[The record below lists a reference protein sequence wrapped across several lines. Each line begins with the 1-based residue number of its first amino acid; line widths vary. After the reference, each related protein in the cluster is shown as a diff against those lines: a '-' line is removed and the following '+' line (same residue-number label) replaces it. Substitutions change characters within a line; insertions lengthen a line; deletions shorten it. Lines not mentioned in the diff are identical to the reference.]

1 MFSLFKKK
9 TRRIDPTE
17 VLDQIESIVYAQLKP
32 LGFRRHGR
40 TLHRFVSGD
49 ISQVIDFQYHYY
61 NFYVNAGIRI
71 PECEIQTFTI
81 PINDKKYYRL
91 ENCQITTRL
100 GCYGGQKKNCFDLKK
115 DPSRNA
121 KTICDEITKWILPM
135 FDALNSREQI
145 LAHRKDYSLL
155 DSNFF
160 QSALDEVFIYGCR
173 GDIETAKARFSAY
186 YKRGLAIYEREQT
199 KGHLV
204 WLRMGESITA
214 KDKNG
219 EIRTYIAKFPRY
231 VRIYS
236 PNDIHLKY
244 LDQLAEKL
252 GIR

>member
-1 MFSLFKKK
+1 MFPFFRKK
-9 TRRIDPTE
+9 TQSIDATT
-17 VLDQIESIVYAQLKP
+17 VLDQIESIVYSQLKP

-81 PINDKKYYRL
+81 PTNEKNYYRL

-100 GCYGGQKKNCFDLKK
+100 GCYRGQKKNCFDLKN
-115 DPSRNA
+115 DPLKNA

-145 LAHRKDYSLL
+145 LAHRKDYSLF
-155 DSNFF
+155 DSNSF
-160 QSALDEVFIYGCR
+160 QCALDEVFIYGCR
-173 GDIETAKARFSAY
+173 GDIEAAKAQFNNY
-186 YKRGLAIYEREQT
+186 YERGLAIYERERAN
-199 KGHLV
+199 GHLV

-219 EIRTYIAKFPRY
+219 EMRTFTAKFPHY

-244 LDQLAEKL
+244 LDELAEKL

>member
-1 MFSLFKKK
+1 MSPLFKKK
-9 TRRIDPTE
+9 NHNVDATT

-32 LGFRRHGR
+32 LGFRKHGR

-71 PECEIQTFTI
+71 PECEIRTFTV
-81 PINDKKYYRL
+81 PVNDKKYYCL

-100 GCYGGQKKNCFDLKK
+100 GCFRRQKKNCFSLNN
-115 DPSRNA
+115 DPSKNA

-145 LAHRKDYSLL
+145 LAHRKDYSHF
-155 DSNFF
+155 DFNFF
-160 QSALDEVFIYGCR
+160 QCALDEVFIYGCR
-173 GDIETAKARFSAY
+173 GDIETAKAQFNTY
-186 YKRGLAIYEREQT
+186 YQRGLAIYEREQAN
-199 KGHLV
+199 GHLV
-204 WLRMGESITA
+204 WLRTGESITA
-214 KDKNG
+214 RDKSG
-219 EIRTYIAKFPRY
+219 EIRTFIARFPRY

-236 PNDIHLKY
+236 PNDIHLKH
-244 LDQLAEKL
+244 LDALAQKL

>member
-1 MFSLFKKK
+1 MRPCFRKKLPV
-9 TRRIDPTE
+9 INAPA
-17 VLDQIESIVYAQLKP
+17 VLDQIEAIVFARLKP
-32 LGFRRHGR
+32 YGFRRYGR

-81 PINDKKYYRL
+81 PTNEKNYYRL

-100 GCYGGQKKNCFDLKK
+100 GCYRGQKKNCFDLKN
-115 DPSRNA
+115 DPLKNA

-145 LAHRKDYSLL
+145 LAHRKDYSLF
-155 DSNFF
+155 DFNSF
-160 QSALDEVFIYGCR
+160 QCALDEVFIYGCR
-173 GDIETAKARFSAY
+173 GDIEAAKAQFNNY
-186 YKRGLAIYEREQT
+186 YERGLAIYERERAN
-199 KGHLV
+199 GHLV

-236 PNDIHLKY
+236 PNDTHLKY
-244 LDQLAEKL
+244 LDQLAENL
-252 GIR
+252 NIR